1 MVEQQRSLEPP
12 NANQIIIHYTIRRWV
27 RSGCKT
33 LLVPNRPIVISV
45 YLCMCMFIRCLNVH
59 FVSCIRLNLWGQN
72 KHVRTN
78 LGYRSIGFYRLNFP
92 KFLRAIYTR
101 VTITYNHSIRN
112 KNAPCV
118 ERGLKGW
125 AGLAKGKKTG
135 YHLNSMVRSWDLEWG
150 NIMKHWGLMKH
161 SDLMWWKLRI
171 HGFWWVLYGFVQ
183 IWSITKIG
191 LAIGSNCCFKIL
203 WFICQ

>member
-1 MVEQQRSLEPP
+1 MSIL
-12 NANQIIIHYTIRRWV
+12 
-27 RSGCKT
+27 
-33 LLVPNRPIVISV
+33 
-45 YLCMCMFIRCLNVH
+45 
-59 FVSCIRLNLWGQN
+59 FVVSDWTYGDRTNTF
-72 KHVRTN
+72 VRT
-78 LGYRSIGFYRLNFP
+78 LQDPSASICNFP
-92 KFLRAIYTR
+92 KFLWAIYTR

-125 AGLAKGKKTG
+125 AGLAKGQKSG

-183 IWSITKIG
+183 IWSITNMRKICWQSFRKG
-191 LAIGSNCCFKIL
+191 G
-203 WFICQ
+203 